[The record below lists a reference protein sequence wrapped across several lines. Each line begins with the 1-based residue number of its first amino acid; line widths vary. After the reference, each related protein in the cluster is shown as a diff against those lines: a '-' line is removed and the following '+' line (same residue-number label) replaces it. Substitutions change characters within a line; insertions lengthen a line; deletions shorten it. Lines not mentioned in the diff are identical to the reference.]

1 LNIPILPILIASITT
16 FVAIILLRPFA
27 IKVDL
32 VDNPNIRKPHTGSVP
47 IIGGIAMYI
56 GVVVSIVATSNNL
69 IQFGYLFIATSII
82 VIVGLIDDYRHIQ
95 VSIRLF
101 FQIFVSLILVILGN
115 SILASFG
122 NLFGNGEVILNES
135 VYLFSVLALI
145 AGMNAINMSDGLHG
159 LAGGTS
165 LITFLAIL
173 YLSLDIALYGILLVL
188 FLLCSVLPVFL
199 INNMCIGISKNKRI
213 FMGDA
218 GSMVIGLIIAW
229 LLLELSQ
236 GEGRAF
242 SPVTAL
248 WLFALPLIEMFTV
261 VIRRVVGGKSPFKP
275 DLSHAHHTLI
285 RFGFGE
291 KSTLLILLLFS
302 IVMAI
307 AGILGELYE
316 LDEWIMFVGF
326 LLVFLLHV
334 LIYGFLLKKI

>member
-16 FVAIILLRPFA
+16 FVAIILLRPVA

-69 IQFGYLFIATSII
+69 FQFGYFFIATSII
-82 VIVGLIDDYRHIQ
+82 VIVGLLDDYRHIQ

-101 FQIFVSLILVILGN
+101 FQVFVSLILVVLGN

-122 NLFGNGEVILNES
+122 NLFGNEEVILNKS
-135 VYLFSVLALI
+135 AYLFSVLALMV
-145 AGMNAINMSDGLHG
+145 GMNAINMSDGLHG

-173 YLSLDIALYGILLVL
+173 YLSLDSALYGTLLVL

-199 INNMCIGISKNKRI
+199 LNNMCIGISKNKRI

-229 LLLELSQ
+229 LLIELSQ
-236 GEGRAF
+236 GQGRAF
-242 SPVTAL
+242 SPVTSL

-261 VIRRVVGGKSPFKP
+261 VIRRVVAGKSPFKA

-285 RFGFGE
+285 RLGFGE
-291 KSTLLILLLFS
+291 KSTLFVLLLFS
-302 IVMAI
+302 LAMAI

-334 LIYGFLLKKI
+334 LIYGFFLKIK